1 MEKDDFIK
9 LVENAFSKKSELGT
23 AHGVRK
29 LRKGRPNKRII
40 QFYSQKVG
48 LHIPCESRLEAA
60 HALYLEFDENITDYR
75 SQPFKIR
82 TPHFKYTPD
91 FVIKDLHGFYD
102 VREIKPKNR
111 LLSEKVSVQLDKVAE
126 YFHKNEIDFS
136 LWTDEEL
143 YKEPAHSNREYL
155 YKHTRFEFAEE
166 ILYAAKRYL
175 LEHHIISEKLGELKT
190 LLNDEFETQGLVEAL
205 IKQRFL
211 KYDPRAKLSHLT
223 PLSINGGVK

>member
-60 HALYLEFDENITDYR
+60 HALYLEFDENIADYR
-75 SQPFKIR
+75 SQPFKVQ
-82 TPHFKYTPD
+82 TPLFKYTPD
-91 FVIKDLHGFYD
+91 FVIKDHHGFYD
-102 VREIKPKNR
+102 IREIKPQSR
-111 LLSEKVSVQLDKVAE
+111 LLSTKVADQLNE
-126 YFHKNEIDFS
+126 VADYFQKNEIEFN

-143 YKEPAHSNREYL
+143 YKEPAHYNREYL
-155 YKHTRFEFAEE
+155 YKHTRFGIPEE
-166 ILYAAKRYL
+166 TLFAAKRFL
-175 LEHHIISEKLGELKT
+175 LEQHIVSKKLGEFKS
-190 LLNDEFETQGLVEAL
+190 LLTDEFKTQGLVEAL
-205 IKQRFL
+205 IKDKFL
-211 KYDPRAKLSHLT
+211 KFDPRAKLSHLT
-223 PLSINGGVK
+223 PLKITGGVK